1 MIAEKRELF
10 FSFLAKVNSAS
21 QTCGWPTNED
31 ATLQVKRSA
40 VVQHLCSFLWLIN
53 STGSLT
59 TAVGCEER
67 WKLICSQ
74 AASLSTTPQ
83 VSWGQP

>member
-40 VVQHLCSFLWLIN
+40 VVQHVQLPLADQFYREPDNRC
-53 STGSLT
+53 G
-59 TAVGCEER
+59 V
-67 WKLICSQ
+67 
-74 AASLSTTPQ
+74 
-83 VSWGQP
+83 